1 MNSTTLTPTTDTPV
15 VEMNGLMKVI
25 RSMVGEMHP
34 KWRHIHFLPDS
45 HLERDL
51 GLDSMARLELRQRIE
66 QQFAVQLTEK
76 VAINC
81 LTPVDLLRAIH
92 LGTGGSEP
100 ATAGPAR
107 TLPGENASD
116 DLLLGDFGREQA
128 AHATADGHSAAQWL
142 YALYAW
148 PVFVVVTLLSAT
160 LVVFAPRQGWRNRIA
175 RAGARLLFKASFTPL
190 TVHGRE
196 HLNRE
201 RPQVL
206 VANHA
211 SYLDGFALTAALDIP
226 FHFIVKGELSR
237 TLPIRLILQRF
248 GVEFIDRFNPH
259 KSARDVHRMAHRARK
274 GDTLLFFAEG
284 TFITFPGLQPFR
296 MGAFITAAR
305 SGQPVVP
312 IGIKGTREMVRGSNW
327 FPSRGQVTVTIRPP
341 ILPTGESWQDALA
354 LRDAAR
360 REIAAHCGEP
370 DLVMEANLQENGADE
385 RNSG

>member
-1 MNSTTLTPTTDTPV
+1 MVDMPS
-15 VEMNGLMKVI
+15 LMKVI
-25 RSMVGEMHP
+25 RAMVGEMHP
-34 KWRHIHFLPDS
+34 KWRHIRFLPDS

-51 GLDSMARLELRQRIE
+51 GLDSMARMELRQRID
-66 QQFAVQLTEK
+66 QHFAVQLAEK
-76 VAINC
+76 IAINC
-81 LTPVDLLRAIH
+81 ATPAELLRAIH
-92 LGTGGSEP
+92 AMANGTGLDAGGALCKP
-100 ATAGPAR
+100 GTA
-107 TLPGENASD
+107 NDSD
-116 DLLLGDFGREQA
+116 ELLLGAFGRDLP
-128 AHATADGHSAAQWL
+128 AHSARGGHSAAQWL

-148 PVFVVVTLLSAT
+148 PVLVIVGVLTGA

-190 TVHGRE
+190 IVHGRE
-196 HLNRE
+196 HLDRE
-201 RPQVL
+201 QPQVL

-237 TLPIRLILQRF
+237 ILPIRLILQRF

-259 KSARDVHRMAHRARK
+259 KSARDVRRMAHRARE
-274 GDTLLFFAEG
+274 GETLLFFAEG

-296 MGAFITAAR
+296 MGAFVTAAR
-305 SGQPVVP
+305 SNRPVVP
-312 IGIKGTREMVRGSNW
+312 VGIMGTRKMVSGRNW
-327 FPSRGQVTVTIRPP
+327 FPLRGQVTVTIRPP

-370 DLVMEANLQENGADE
+370 DLVMEASLQEN
-385 RNSG
+385 

>member
-1 MNSTTLTPTTDTPV
+1 MNSTILTPPSDPPFV
-15 VEMNGLMKVI
+15 DMHSLMKVI
-25 RSMVGEMHP
+25 RTMVGEMHP
-34 KWRHIHFLPDS
+34 KWRHIRFLPDS

-66 QQFAVQLTEK
+66 QQFAVHLAEK
-76 VAINC
+76 IAINC
-81 LTPVDLLRAIH
+81 VTPADLLRAIQVG
-92 LGTGGSEP
+92 LRGEGPG
-100 ATAGPAR
+100 AGDSAY
-107 TLPGENASD
+107 TLPGDNNSD
-116 DLLLGDFGREQA
+116 ELLLGAFGRDQ
-128 AHATADGHSAAQWL
+128 HVHSGMDGHSAAQWL

-148 PVFVVVTLLSAT
+148 PVFLVISLLAAV
-160 LVVFAPRQGWRNRIA
+160 LVVFAPLQSWRNRIA

-190 TVHGRE
+190 TVHGLE
-196 HLNRE
+196 HLDRE

-211 SYLDGFALTAALDIP
+211 SYLDGFALTAAMDIP

-259 KSARDVHRMAHRARK
+259 KSARDVRRMAHRARK
-274 GDTLLFFAEG
+274 GATLLFFAEG

-296 MGAFITAAR
+296 MGAFVTAAR
-305 SGQPVVP
+305 SGRPVVP

-327 FPSRGQVTVTIRPP
+327 FPLRGQVTVTIRPP
-341 ILPTGESWQDALA
+341 ILPVGDSWQDALV

-360 REIAAHCGEP
+360 HEIAAHCGEP
-370 DLVMEANLQENGADE
+370 DLVMEASRLENGASRD
-385 RNSG
+385 

>member
-1 MNSTTLTPTTDTPV
+1 MHT
-15 VEMNGLMKVI
+15 LMKVI

-34 KWRHIHFLPDS
+34 KWRHIRFLPDS

-66 QQFAVQLTEK
+66 QQFSVSLAEK
-76 VAINC
+76 VAISC
-81 LTPVDLLRAIH
+81 VTPADLLTAIQAGVS
-92 LGTGGSEP
+92 GTGFVAGNR
-100 ATAGPAR
+100 AHTLTA
-107 TLPGENASD
+107 NNNSD
-116 DLLLGDFGREQA
+116 DLLLGAFGRDQA
-128 AHATADGHSAAQWL
+128 AHSTGNGHSAAQWL

-148 PVFVVVTLLSAT
+148 PVFLVISLLAAV
-160 LVVFAPRQGWRNRIA
+160 LVVFSPLQSWRNRIA
-175 RAGARLLFKASFTPL
+175 RTGARLLFKATFTPL

-196 HLNRE
+196 HLDRE
-201 RPQVL
+201 HPQVL

-259 KSARDVHRMAHRARK
+259 KSARDVRRMAHRARK
-274 GDTLLFFAEG
+274 GATLLFFAEG

-296 MGAFITAAR
+296 MGAFVTAAR
-305 SGQPVVP
+305 SGRPVVP

-327 FPSRGQVTVTIRPP
+327 FPFRGQVTVTIRPP
-341 ILPTGESWQDALA
+341 ILPVGDSWQDALV

-370 DLVMEANLQENGADE
+370 DLVMAASED
-385 RNSG
+385 